1 MWSHLRSQTLSQFL
15 SCRSPVQIQQW
26 PQYNKHCTHVPPV
39 LNAPLLSQRA
49 SLQPDDALLP
59 SPRTHAHAHAHTH
72 THTAHTVFARSRCCW
87 FVAPTRTTQMHST
100 PKRTPN
106 RRAAG
111 QPSRR
116 CNTPGRLFV
125 PTSSA
130 MARVRRG
137 AEGGGRDG
145 SGGGQKGQEQ
155 PETHTRQN
163 HWPS

>member
-39 LNAPLLSQRA
+39 LTAPLLSQRA

-59 SPRTHAHAHAHTH
+59 SPRTHAHTRPRTHHTQSLH
-72 THTAHTVFARSRCCW
+72 VHVGVGLLHPRG
-87 FVAPTRTTQMHST
+87 QMHST

-145 SGGGQKGQEQ
+145 SGGGQKGLQERNS
-155 PETHTRQN
+155 PRHTRQS